1 MLNCSCSIKT
11 FKIEHMPQYPKVLI
25 HFIDTSSDPV
35 LLHYL
40 LTMKNSCHVGVEVDV
55 FYKLAFFFLFW
66 KNVYF
71 FHINCCNQKL
81 TESLHCVT
89 VLKAS
94 RKMKRKLILQSVLFM
109 TKHTKEFRLLHKK
122 MIVIYDLRNCYLSL
136 TTARHSSITRIT
148 DTSAGTRLS
157 RTGIVH
163 ICKSHKYL
171 HTNYL
176 KLAINSSILCIHVF
190 VVFWSNFNP

>member
-1 MLNCSCSIKT
+1 MLNCSVSIKT
-11 FKIEHMPQYPKVLI
+11 FKTEHIPQYPKVLI
-25 HFIDTSSDPV
+25 HFINTSSDPV

-40 LTMKNSCHVGVEVDV
+40 LTMKNSCHVGVEVDM
-55 FYKLAFFFLFW
+55 FYKLAFFFFFFW

-71 FHINCCNQKL
+71 FHVHCCNQKL
-81 TESLHCVT
+81 TESLYCVT

-94 RKMKRKLILQSVLFM
+94 RKM
-109 TKHTKEFRLLHKK
+109 
-122 MIVIYDLRNCYLSL
+122 IVIYDLRDCYLSL

-163 ICKSHKYL
+163 ICKSHTYL
-171 HTNYL
+171 VTNYR
-176 KLAINSSILCIHVF
+176 KLAINSSMLCIHVF
-190 VVFWSNFNP
+190 VVFWSNFHPKPRRHTRLN